1 VWCHE
6 RSVRQAL
13 TRIIV
18 GAYSPHKMAI
28 LAAEWTTVVFGS
40 MLMLL
45 IAGFCTMV
53 DVILDKA
60 EEKEE
65 EAERQKWDRRTM
77 TTAQKHK
84 VGADSGLRREQ
95 SWGGAGVGRS
105 PRTPAMDRMARERYE
120 ARLAAA
126 QARAE
131 AAEAA
136 ARAAEQ
142 ASRGLDEVEMRQIFD
157 ELDSD
162 SNGVLERSEVRM
174 MATRL
179 GLEIYDAEVDEALAE
194 MSGYDSGAGE
204 VTYESFASWFRELRG
219 DVEDDGGSPSSRGSG
234 ISGRLRIQLLGQL
247 IKGRT
252 KKAEEESRGP
262 DEAEMRQIFDELDSD
277 NNGVLERS
285 EVRTMATRLG
295 LEISDSEVD
304 DAMAEVSGYNSGAG
318 EVTYESFAS
327 WFRELG
333 ADSSRGNGTSA
344 RIRIELLGQ
353 LIKGRKKKN
362 VRGDGRREKE
372 MTDTDSSFDQEAQ
385 EADQEAEASDLI
397 HQMNRVPPTDAF
409 EDV

>member
-136 ARAAEQ
+136 ARTAEQ

-194 MSGYDSGAGE
+194 MSGYD
-204 VTYESFASWFRELRG
+204 
-219 DVEDDGGSPSSRGSG
+219 
-234 ISGRLRIQLLGQL
+234 
-247 IKGRT
+247 
-252 KKAEEESRGP
+252 
-262 DEAEMRQIFDELDSD
+262 
-277 NNGVLERS
+277 
-285 EVRTMATRLG
+285 
-295 LEISDSEVD
+295 
-304 DAMAEVSGYNSGAG
+304 SGAG